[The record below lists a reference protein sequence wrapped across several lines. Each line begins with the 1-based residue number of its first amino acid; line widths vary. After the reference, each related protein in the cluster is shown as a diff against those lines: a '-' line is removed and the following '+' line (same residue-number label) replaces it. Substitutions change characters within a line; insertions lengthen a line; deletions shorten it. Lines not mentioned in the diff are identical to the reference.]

1 MLLLTGAT
9 GFLGSRLCA
18 ELLRRADGRE
28 VVCLVRAD
36 TPAHAERR
44 VRQRLAAQ
52 DPDVADSPRLRVVPG
67 DVTAP
72 RLGLPRDRY
81 FELVAGVTDVYHC
94 GASVNMAGSH
104 RRLAAVNAAGTSRVI
119 ELCEAAGQAE
129 SKRLHHVSTLSV
141 FLAARGTGW
150 DRVPEHAMPTERTC
164 GGFGYPRSKYD
175 AEMIVAA
182 RTLRSLPAVVYRPG
196 LILADSRDGAGPHDD
211 FIACLFAAAIAT
223 GRFPETDNPLPVI
236 AVDHAARMIA
246 TLSLTARTR
255 PGLDVL
261 PVIQP
266 EPVRVRDLAD
276 QLRCHGYEVAA
287 ANEAEWLSALKRSGD
302 ERSTRAMRAL
312 TISRYLLGLSPDTRL
327 PDLECAETA
336 QACADAGIIAPPMD
350 HDYFSRALRHL
361 REHAVI
367 PHPSPA
373 RSLA

>member
-18 ELLRRADGRE
+18 ELLRRTDRD

-36 TPAHAERR
+36 TAAHADRR
-44 VRQRLAAQ
+44 MRERLAAR
-52 DPDVADSPRLRVVPG
+52 DPEVADSPRLRTVPG
-67 DVTAP
+67 DMTAP
-72 RLGLPRDRY
+72 RLGLSRAGYAD
-81 FELVAGVTDVYHC
+81 LVASVTDVYHC

-119 ELCEAAGQAE
+119 AFCEAPRSGGSA
-129 SKRLHHVSTLSV
+129 RLHHVSTLSV

-150 DRVPEHAMPTERTC
+150 HRVPERAMPTARTC
-164 GGFGYPRSKYD
+164 GDFGYPRSKYD
-175 AEMIVAA
+175 AEMLVAERA
-182 RTLRSLPAVVYRPG
+182 LHGLPAVIYRPG
-196 LILADSRDGAGPHDD
+196 LILADSRDGVCPHDD

-246 TLSLTARTR
+246 ALSLSARTR
-255 PGLDVL
+255 PGLDVF

-266 EPVRVRDLAD
+266 EPLRVRELSDHV
-276 QLRCHGYEVAA
+276 RRHGYEVAA
-287 ANEAEWLSALKRSGD
+287 ADAAEWLSALKRSGD
-302 ERSTRAMRAL
+302 ERSARAMRAL
-312 TISRYLLGLSPDTRL
+312 TISRYLLGLSADTRL

-336 QACADAGIIAPPMD
+336 KACAEAGITAPLMD

-361 REHAVI
+361 AEHGVI